1 MTSPR
6 ESRLLRL
13 AIAKG
18 LLRWEDL
25 DSVADDLPLEAEG
38 AAAWIE
44 ALVASGFLT
53 EEEVSRLS
61 AELSRERENL
71 TPQMLVPS
79 RTGRPD
85 PSPEDLLFPP
95 ELRFLADWARYRI
108 DRFLG
113 SGGMGSVYKAF
124 DPTLGRAV
132 ALKFLHRNDPKL
144 TERFLREARS
154 QARVDHPN
162 VCRVYEVGE
171 VEGRPY
177 IAMQYVDGRSL
188 AELCEEIPLRGKVEL
203 MRDVARA
210 VHAAH
215 RTGLVHRDL
224 KPGNILLAR
233 NDSGAI
239 HPYVVDF
246 GLAQEQS
253 ETSLTRTGMVSGTPA
268 YISPEQAQ
276 GKPLDPRTD
285 VYSLGVVLYEI
296 LAGLQPFSGSNL
308 PQMLV
313 RIVQEEPPPLARADL
328 SIPRD
333 LSTITAKCMEK
344 DPARRYDSARALA
357 EDLDRFLDGEPI
369 LARPAGWLYRA
380 GKKVRKN
387 RAVAAVSAIAAVA
400 LLALGGASLRAQW
413 EARERA
419 ELAQRF
425 GQRVGSLESS
435 LRYEVLLP
443 RHDMTPHKRKL
454 RRELESIRAEME
466 RLGRVA
472 EGPGNYA
479 LGTIHLALH
488 QVEPAR
494 EHLEEAWNAGE
505 RSPEVAEALGRAL
518 GRSYERSLA
527 DAVRSPQ
534 SPSEKRAS
542 REEIE
547 RTYRRPALDYLKEAA
562 RNGQGSPYLSALI
575 AFYEKRYSEAVARA
589 REAYARA
596 PALYEAAQLEA
607 EVYGTQGD
615 DAADAGQYEE
625 AVRLFEQAEEIY
637 RDLRARAPSDSSLY
651 TGGCELAARRLG
663 VAMITGSPSR
673 TEMDAAL
680 GLCEEALEIDSEM
693 PGALTIQAAIL
704 WRLGDQQRGTGE
716 DPTASLEAAIR
727 KAERALAL
735 DPAEAQALNNLAISW
750 RILAEWQGARGLDAV
765 PALEQGISAA
775 RRAVEVEPQLANR
788 HATLGTAYLSMAVS
802 QLRRGVDPSKMLE
815 SAAASYNRALEI
827 YPRSFPANANLGNIW
842 FRMAE
847 LEVSRGQD
855 PSASVGRAVV
865 ALERASRL
873 NPRSERV
880 LNSLGSVHL
889 TLGDY
894 QLARG
899 SDPRAALERA
909 AASYRRALGV
919 KPDYA
924 PAHYNLGFT
933 QRSLGQALLEHGQ
946 DPGSALAAARASLDE
961 ALRSNPADADIFLE
975 KARVDLLAA
984 RDATR
989 QGKSP
994 EKLLGETAAALSRA
1008 EALNPAHP
1016 DVFFTGAQA
1025 ERSQV
1030 EWSLASRRPSP
1041 ALRETV
1047 RRGIARIDK
1056 ALAIN
1061 SGEARYRAERGALL
1075 HLEARL
1081 ETDADKRREAAAR
1094 AVADLEGAIAANPLL
1109 AREYGAFL
1117 RDARVEAGL
1126 SGTGPTNSAL

>member
-1 MTSPR
+1 MTSPK

-25 DSVADDLPLEAEG
+25 DAVADQLSPDAEG

-44 ALVASGFLT
+44 ALVGSGFLT
-53 EEEVSRLS
+53 PEDVSRLED
-61 AELSRERENL
+61 ELSREREQL
-71 TPQMLVPS
+71 TPEIAGPP
-79 RTGRPD
+79 RPGRPD
-85 PSPEDLLFPP
+85 PPLEDLLFPP
-95 ELRFLADWARYRI
+95 DLRFLAGWTRYRI
-108 DRFLG
+108 ERFLG

-132 ALKFLHRNDPKL
+132 ALKFLHRNDPGL

-177 IAMQYVDGRSL
+177 ISMQHVDGRSL
-188 AELCEEIPLRGKVEL
+188 AEQGDEIPLSARVEV

-233 NDSGAI
+233 NDSGAL

-276 GKPLDPRTD
+276 GRPLDPRTD

-296 LAGLQPFSGSNL
+296 LAGVQPFSGSNL
-308 PQMLV
+308 AQIVV
-313 RIVQEEPPPLARADL
+313 RIVQEDPLPLSRADP

-333 LSTITAKCMEK
+333 LSTIAAKCLEK
-344 DPARRYDSARALA
+344 EPARRYDSARALA

-369 LARPAGWLYRA
+369 NARPTGWVYRA
-380 GKKVRKN
+380 GKRLRKN
-387 RAVAAVSAIAAVA
+387 KALAMVSAAAAAA
-400 LLALGGASLRAQW
+400 LLVVGGASLKAQW

-443 RHDMTPHKRKL
+443 RHDVTPHKRKL
-454 RRELESIRAEME
+454 RQELESLRAEME
-466 RLGRVA
+466 SLGPVA

-479 LGTIHLALH
+479 LGKIHLALH

-518 GRSYERSLA
+518 GLSYERSLA
-527 DAVRSPQ
+527 DAVRTQ

-547 RTYRRPALDYLKEAA
+547 RTYRRPALDYLKEAG
-562 RNGQGSPYLSALI
+562 RSGQGSPYLAALI
-575 AFYEKRYSEAVARA
+575 AFYEKRYPEAVARA
-589 REAYARA
+589 REAYRA
-596 PALYEAAQLEA
+596 APGLYEAAQIEA
-607 EVYGTQGD
+607 EVHGTQGD

-625 AVRLFEQAEEIY
+625 AVRLYERAEEIY
-637 RDLRARAPSDSSLY
+637 RTLRGRAPSDASLY
-651 TGGCELAARRLG
+651 TRGCDLAARRLG
-663 VAMITGSPSR
+663 LGMMTGSPSQ
-673 TEMDAAL
+673 EEVNGAL
-680 GLCEEALEIDSEM
+680 SLCDEALEIDSELAE
-693 PGALTIQAAIL
+693 ALTVKASIF
-704 WRLGDQQRGTGE
+704 WRQGDRQRGSGE
-716 DPTASLEAAIR
+716 DPTASLNAAIR
-727 KAERALAL
+727 LAEQALAL
-735 DPAEAQALNNLAISW
+735 DPTEGEALNNLAISW
-750 RILAEWQGARGLDAV
+750 RLLADWQGARGLDPV
-765 PALEQGISAA
+765 PALEQGIVAA
-775 RRAVEVEPQLANR
+775 RRAVEVDPQLAVR
-788 HATLGTAYLSMAVS
+788 HATLGTAYLAMAQS
-802 QLRRGVDPSKMLE
+802 QRRRGINPGGMLE
-815 SAAASYNRALEI
+815 RAAASYNQALAI
-827 YPRSFPANANLGNIW
+827 NPRNFPAHTNLGNVWHIL
-842 FRMAE
+842 AE
-847 LEVSRGQD
+847 LEVAHGKD
-855 PSASVGRAVV
+855 PSASVGRAVA

-873 NPRSERV
+873 NPRSERA
-880 LNSLGSVHL
+880 LNSLGNAHL

-894 QLARG
+894 LLAQG
-899 SDPRAALERA
+899 SDPRAALKRA
-909 AASYRRALGV
+909 AASYQRALAV

-924 PAHYNLGFT
+924 TARYNLGFT
-933 QRSLGQALLEHGQ
+933 QRSLGQALLEQGQ
-946 DPGSALAAARASLDE
+946 DPGPALSAAEASLDE

-984 RDATR
+984 RWAAR
-989 QGKSP
+989 QGGSP
-994 EKLLGETAAALSRA
+994 EALLGQTTADLFRA
-1008 EALNPAHP
+1008 EDLNPAHP
-1016 DVFFTGAQA
+1016 DVFFTGALA
-1025 ERSQV
+1025 ERYRV
-1030 EWSLASRRPSP
+1030 EWALKGRAPSP
-1041 ALRETV
+1041 VHRDRV
-1047 RRGIARIDK
+1047 RLGLLRIDR
-1056 ALAIN
+1056 ALTIN
-1061 SGEARYRAERGALL
+1061 PGEARYRAERGALL
-1075 HLEARL
+1075 HLAARL
-1081 ETDADKRREAAAR
+1081 ETDPARRREEAAR
-1094 AVADLEGAIAANPLL
+1094 AAAELREALKANPLL
-1109 AREYGAFL
+1109 KREYEGLL
-1117 RDARVEAGL
+1117 R
-1126 SGTGPTNSAL
+1126 TP